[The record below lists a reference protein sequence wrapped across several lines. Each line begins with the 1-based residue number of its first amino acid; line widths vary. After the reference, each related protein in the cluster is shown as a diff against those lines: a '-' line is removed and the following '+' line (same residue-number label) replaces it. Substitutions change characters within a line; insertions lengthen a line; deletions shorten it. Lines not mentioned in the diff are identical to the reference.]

1 MYKVCREETDMPKR
15 LFAAQEDKGGWWY
28 CDNCGALLNAQPG
41 FTTATVKWTCTAC
54 GEENDVSE
62 NSIKRD

>member
-1 MYKVCREETDMPKR
+1 MAR
-15 LFAAQEDKGGWWY
+15 LLFPPQEDKGCWWY

-41 FTTATVKWTCTAC
+41 FTTVTDEWTCAAC

-62 NSIKRD
+62 NNIKHD

>member
-1 MYKVCREETDMPKR
+1 MPKR
-15 LFAAQEDKGGWWY
+15 PFAVQEDKGCWWY

-41 FTTATVKWTCTAC
+41 FTTATDKWTCTAY
-54 GEENDVSE
+54 GEENDVNE